1 MTCGMRPRIPNIE
14 EQIAIVRGLLARRR
28 RGEIPPIWTDQG
40 RVSIEVS
47 PGVRRPIGWQQAA
60 RLAAGEAMTD
70 VLGVRGVSVQGAE
83 TPAAPRQQPQR
94 AEPWYVRRAAYL
106 RRKLG

>member
-1 MTCGMRPRIPNIE
+1 MCGMRPRIPSID

-47 PGVRRPIGWQQAA
+47 PGVRGPIGWQQAA
-60 RLAAGEAMTD
+60 RLAAGEAVTD
-70 VLGVRGVSVQGAE
+70 VLGVSVQRSE
-83 TPAAPRQQPQR
+83 TPAAPRREPQR

-106 RRKLG
+106 GRKLG